1 MGNSA
6 ALMEYKIGEH
16 KVTNASIE
24 DPILD
29 RMLAG
34 EKARVLYT
42 DPPWGDGNMKYWT
55 TLNKKMTG
63 KVYAPLSYQQLLD
76 RIMDLAKKYVEG
88 HVFVETGRDW
98 EGQVRKSMDDA
109 GLRNIRVFHLQYRSG
124 AKILPMIML
133 YGGTSA
139 RFSYDST
146 KFKPTTEKGATLV
159 KKCLGVVAEEGQI
172 VIDPCCG
179 MGYTAKAALHHKMR
193 FRGNEFNTARL
204 QDTLDF
210 LRKNTEGA

>member
-6 ALMEYKIGEH
+6 ALMEYKIGLH
-16 KVTNASIE
+16 KITNASIE

-63 KVYAPLSYQQLLD
+63 KVYAPLSYQALLD
-76 RIMDLAKKYVEG
+76 RVMDLAKKYVEG
-88 HVFVETGRDW
+88 HVFIETGTNW
-98 EGQVRKSMDDA
+98 GAQVKKTMEKA
-109 GLRNIRVFHLQYRSG
+109 GLVNMTAFNLQYRSG
-124 AKILPMIML
+124 AEILPMLML
-133 YGGTSA
+133 YGSTSA
-139 RFSYDST
+139 KYSYDKS
-146 KFKPTTEKGATLV
+146 KFVPTTEKGATLV
-159 KKCLGVVAEEGQI
+159 RKCLEVVGEEGQI

-179 MGYTAKAALHHKMR
+179 MGYTAKAALHMKMK
-193 FRGNEFNTARL
+193 FRGNEFNSERL
-204 QDTLDF
+204 KKTLEF
-210 LRKNTEGA
+210 LKSNE